1 MNIKKAKLQSEAAYI
16 QREEAIMNTIISAV
30 NSYNNVQKSIE
41 DKELA
46 DLNIM

>member
-1 MNIKKAKLQSEAAYI
+1 
-16 QREEAIMNTIISAV
+16 MNTIISAV

-46 DLNIM
+46 DMNYKIANEKYRQKNQKMKLEI